1 MIPRQLR
8 QRVQASQRATVS
20 GVVAIVNTNDD
31 LVNILREALIEQG
44 LSVVTGHIRDIKS
57 GRLDFA
63 EFLRAHNPTVIVYD
77 ISVPYEDN
85 WTFFQTLKQLPDAMH
100 REFVVTTV
108 NRRVLQ
114 QRVGQA
120 DVIEIQGGR
129 ADDLDPVVDAVVK
142 LRSNRR
148 KKDR

>member
-1 MIPRQLR
+1 M
-8 QRVQASQRATVS
+8 SQRSTVS
-20 GVVAIVNTNDD
+20 GVVAVINTNDD
-31 LVNILREALIEQG
+31 LVNVLREALMEQG

-63 EFLRAHNPTVIVYD
+63 EFLRAHNPSVIIYD

-85 WTFFQTLKQLPDAMH
+85 WTFFQTLKQLPDAAH

-114 QRVGQA
+114 RRVGPV

-129 ADDLDPVVDAVVK
+129 ADDLDPVVEAVVRLK
-142 LRSNRR
+142 SKRR
-148 KKDR
+148 R

>member
-1 MIPRQLR
+1 MPPH
-8 QRVQASQRATVS
+8 STPG
-20 GVVAIVNTNDD
+20 GVVAIINTNDD

-44 LSVVTGHIRDIKS
+44 FNVVTAHIRDIKA

-63 EFLRAHNPTVIVYD
+63 EFLRAHNPVSIIYD
-77 ISVPYEDN
+77 IAVPYEDS
-85 WTFFQTLKQLPDAMH
+85 WTFFQTLKQLPDARD

-129 ADDLDPVVDAVVK
+129 ADDLDPVVEAVVN
-142 LRSNRR
+142 LRSKRR
-148 KKDR
+148 R